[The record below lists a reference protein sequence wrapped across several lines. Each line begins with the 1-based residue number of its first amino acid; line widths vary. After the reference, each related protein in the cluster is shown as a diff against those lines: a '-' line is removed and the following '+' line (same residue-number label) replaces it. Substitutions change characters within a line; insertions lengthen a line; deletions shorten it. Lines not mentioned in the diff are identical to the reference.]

1 MKRKYMIPN
10 IQVVAVEQHLL
21 TSASPDDKMTVNKST
36 TVSNPDA
43 VLGRS
48 GGNWDDDE

>member
-10 IQVVAVEQHLL
+10 VQVVAVEQHLL
-21 TSASPDDKMTVNKST
+21 NSASPDDKMTVNKTT

-48 GGNWDDDE
+48 GSWDDDE